1 MSKQR
6 KRRPRRIVQDT
17 LRRRARRGVRG
28 YPLATVAYYGPGNRF
43 ASKVAV
49 GIIRQEGGEVDFL
62 ERWFSEDQDVR
73 MDSAIKR
80 EIVAFLDQ
88 HHVRSVAMTDKI
100 IGCPHEE
107 GIDYPAGENCPQ
119 CPYWAN
125 RDRWTGELISAQAQ
139 EGQPMPVVAGYAWYR
154 PEQWEL
160 LRAVSADR
168 DKLEETHEEWAA
180 NAEKALQGMREAGIR
195 AEKWTSTSRSC
206 RSGARLTT
214 CKWMA
219 KPAPDTQP
227 RSYASARRIRVRRA
241 VGPDHRGE
249 GPQR

>member
-28 YPLATVAYYGPGNRF
+28 YPLATVAYYGRGNRF

-180 NAEKALQGMREAGIR
+180 NAEEALQGMREAGIR
-195 AEKWTSTSRSC
+195 AEKVDVDVEELQEWC
-206 RSGARLTT
+206 KAHDLQVDGKAR
-214 CKWMA
+214 A
-219 KPAPDTQP
+219 
-227 RSYASARRIRVRRA
+227 RYAAEKLR
-241 VGPDHRGE
+241 
-249 GPQR
+249 QREEDSS